1 MTRCILCA
9 VAETSGS
16 RHAGAGRHAASIAA
30 RLARDLDSRA
40 LLLHVAGA
48 GGLLQR
54 AAPWRIVRA
63 RRMRRG
69 LKAIVDE
76 QSFPDGAHIQ
86 VKAGHTASI
95 LMAVAEREDAELIVV
110 GAGGW
115 STVSPALLGSV
126 TCALMREAP
135 CPVVVV
141 PSGTV
146 APFDAE
152 GMRSVVCGI
161 AGDET
166 DSALLQLAGDL
177 AIRLGAELHAVHA
190 YDPSATHAADPGAS
204 IPPRDAGLHESAE
217 QRLALALQEAGVE
230 AQASALP
237 GLAAEA
243 LERVAEQHRAG
254 LIVVG
259 ARQASKLGSTL
270 LGSVPTQ
277 LAAQGGTP
285 VVVLPLGARL
295 ERGSGHYEAVAGP
308 A

>member
-1 MTRCILCA
+1 MTCIMCA
-9 VAETSGS
+9 VDDASGS
-16 RHAGAGRHAASIAA
+16 RHVGASGHAASIAA

-40 LLLHVAGA
+40 LLLHVAGGA
-48 GGLLQR
+48 NLLQR
-54 AAPWRIVRA
+54 AAPWRIARA
-63 RRMRRG
+63 RRTRRG
-69 LKAIVDE
+69 LKAIAAE
-76 QSFPDGAHIQ
+76 NCFPDGTHIQ
-86 VKAGHTASI
+86 VKAGHTATT
-95 LMAVAEREDAELIVV
+95 LMDVAEREDAELVV
-110 GAGGW
+110 IGAGGW

-141 PSGTV
+141 PSDTV

-152 GMRSVVCGI
+152 GMRSVICGV

-166 DSALLQLAGDL
+166 DFALLKLAGDL
-177 AIRLGAELHAVHA
+177 ATRLGAELHAVHA
-190 YDPSATHAADPGAS
+190 YDPSATHATVPGAP
-204 IPPRDAGLHESAE
+204 IPPRDAGLHEPAE
-217 QRLALALQEAGVE
+217 HRLALALQEAGVD
-230 AQASALP
+230 AQASAVP

-243 LERVAEQHRAG
+243 LERVAEQHHAG

-259 ARQASKLGSTL
+259 ARQASKRGSTL

-277 LAAQGGTP
+277 LAAQGRTA

>member
-1 MTRCILCA
+1 
-9 VAETSGS
+9 
-16 RHAGAGRHAASIAA
+16 
-30 RLARDLDSRA
+30 
-40 LLLHVAGA
+40 
-48 GGLLQR
+48 
-54 AAPWRIVRA
+54 
-63 RRMRRG
+63 
-69 LKAIVDE
+69 
-76 QSFPDGAHIQ
+76 
-86 VKAGHTASI
+86 VKAGHTASM
-95 LMAVAEREDAELIVV
+95 LMDVAEREDAELVGI

-115 STVSPALLGSV
+115 STVSPSLLGSV

-141 PSGTV
+141 PSDTV

-152 GMRSVVCGI
+152 GMRSVVCGV

-177 AIRLGAELHAVHA
+177 ATRLGAELHAVHA
-190 YDPSATHAADPGAS
+190 YDPSSTHATVPEAP
-204 IPPRDAGLHESAE
+204 IPPRDAGLHEPAE
-217 QRLALALQEAGVE
+217 HRLALALQEAGVD

-259 ARQASKLGSTL
+259 ARRASKLGSTL

-277 LAAQGGTP
+277 LAAQGRTA

-295 ERGSGHYEAVAGP
+295 ERGSGHYEAA
-308 A
+308 ASSA